1 MQLNQI
7 HPSPLLACG
16 EGVGGGVLV
25 SHSTENR
32 YIVLS
37 RLVLKIVV
45 MARGKS
51 EEARGKSEEGLGD
64 FTFLYTVWFY
74 CVHLLISQLFKR
86 FIFNKIS

>member
-1 MQLNQI
+1 FVPHHKKLLGIFLIGSPLNSCYSGMQLNQI

-51 EEARGKSEEGLGD
+51 EEARAR
-64 FTFLYTVWFY
+64 V
-74 CVHLLISQLFKR
+74 KR
-86 FIFNKIS
+86 V